1 MAGKWGRFT
10 KDQVLKA
17 YNEELELANERILK
31 LRSRLFNINLGVVQ
45 PPTPTSLK
53 QALDITRELKKIS
66 SDNLVISNIGDL
78 IEIKNPSKYLRIQE
92 VLIKKI
98 KGRSF
103 RKEFKI
109 FTAEEASKILAKQQ
123 EVNKKRRENKLPPV
137 RGLRFEKDKD
147 FSYIYEDVSSRGSDF
162 YIEIEKDRV
171 VKGVITSLNSAYQ
184 ILVDDNETGG
194 DSFKYIK
201 ELIDKINSDSQAY
214 SKIQSVVKNMSTDQ
228 LVYMFSSDKIV
239 FDATPELFKLLEA
252 FNISSQDYYD
262 SINNLDEI
270 NF

>member
-10 KDQVLKA
+10 KAQVMKA
-17 YNEELELANERILK
+17 YNNELEIANKRILD
-31 LRSRLFNINLGVVQ
+31 LRSRLFNINIGVVQ

-53 QALDITRELKKIS
+53 HALYITRELKKIS
-66 SDNLVISNIGDL
+66 SENLVISSIGDL
-78 IEIKNPSKYLRIQE
+78 LEIKNPSKYLRIQE
-92 VLIKKI
+92 ILNKKI

-109 FTAEEASKILAKQQ
+109 FTAVEVSKLLTKQQ
-123 EVNKKRRENKLPPV
+123 EVNKKRKENKLPII

-147 FSYIYEDVSSRGSDF
+147 FRYIYEDVASRGSDF
-162 YIEIEKDRV
+162 YIEIEKNRV
-171 VKGVITSLNSAYQ
+171 VKGVTTSLKSAYEM
-184 ILVDDNETGG
+184 LVDNGTEG

-214 SKIQSVVKNMSTDQ
+214 SKIYSVVKNMSGNQ

-239 FDATPELFKLLEA
+239 FDTTPELFKLLEE

-262 SINNLDEI
+262 SIANIDEI